1 MNGYTTRR
9 SYHHFFP
16 YGLPREC
23 VKLFRIDTLARV
35 SRISLFSEQLFVRIY
50 TIIYLVRPQLTY
62 YDREARMYTVT
73 RNNNKTKT
81 IIKLAES
88 SLYVKRDFLLPWSQ
102 LDQIRSWPLE
112 QIIGKLFGLHNL
124 KRTQPV
130 DVISSY

>member
-1 MNGYTTRR
+1 
-9 SYHHFFP
+9 
-16 YGLPREC
+16 
-23 VKLFRIDTLARV
+23 
-35 SRISLFSEQLFVRIY
+35 
-50 TIIYLVRPQLTY
+50 
-62 YDREARMYTVT
+62 MYTVT